1 VKVRFRQS
9 GGFSGLLRGCDLDT
23 EVMDRHES
31 KELEALVAAGVSAEQ
46 GPVEES
52 LRDGIRYEITVEGEG
67 GIRRLRYEDPAIPGP
82 AVPLLSFLRER
93 SGPLK
98 V

>member
-1 VKVRFRQS
+1 MKVRFRQS

-23 EVMDRHES
+23 ELMDRREG
-31 KELEALVAAGVSAEQ
+31 KELEALIAAGASGEQ
-46 GPVEES
+46 SSVRES
-52 LRDGIRYEITVEGEG
+52 LRDGIRYEITVDGEG
-67 GIRRLRYEDPAIPGP
+67 GGRRLLYEDPVIPGP